1 MATAHLSVKVGKSGK
16 GVPHAEYISRVGKYE
31 KKLDGNEQLEA
42 TESGN
47 MPLWAQDN
55 PLLFW
60 RAADLYERKNGTVY
74 REHEIALPRELSP
87 EHRAELVRDWVE
99 QELGER
105 HAYTWAIHN
114 KTALDGGEQPHVHLM
129 FSERTNDGI
138 ERDPEQY
145 FKRYNPKHPE
155 RGGAKKHRSGE
166 TIAERKAAL
175 IELRDRWEK
184 AHNRHIRL
192 HGKGLSRLSENA
204 QINMKSYA
212 EQYQHTENEKTPQR
226 KMKPSESNALHRLAE
241 LERAAAEAVSHYDP
255 ERVNDY
261 FAKIH
266 EPTAQHLRQEAQEQA
281 EQQKAAERAAAKRAA
296 HEQEKERYAAGF
308 VAHWIEH
315 GYERDKGILDMR
327 GGDIEASK
335 RIWLLARAANIET
348 SQQFDDF
355 VTNKQIG
362 MAVEAARKKA
372 RLEAEAASKGI
383 APEIAQAFQ
392 QRAERIA
399 KEQEAAQ
406 QQARQEKENRQ
417 NALLSNAQDRLQAR
431 LAERAAEQE
440 QQHKSQQ
447 PTQTQ
452 KKGRGIRH

>member
-1 MATAHLSVKVGKSGK
+1 MATAHLSVKVGKAGK

-99 QELGER
+99 QELGDR

-138 ERDPEQY
+138 DRDPEQY
-145 FKRYNPKHPE
+145 FKRYNAKHPE

-175 IELRDRWEK
+175 IDLRDRWEK
-184 AHNRHIRL
+184 THNRHIRL

-255 ERVNDY
+255 KRVNDY
-261 FAKIH
+261 FAQIH
-266 EPTAQHLRQEAQEQA
+266 EPTAKHLRQEAQEQA

-315 GYERDKGILDMR
+315 AYERDKGILDMR

-372 RLEAEAASKGI
+372 RLEAEAAGKGI

-399 KEQEAAQ
+399 QEQET
-406 QQARQEKENRQ
+406 ARQESE
-417 NALLSNAQDRLQAR
+417 
-431 LAERAAEQE
+431 AAKRE
-440 QQHKSQQ
+440 QQQPHQSKTVTAYKPPEQVKIKQNENQQ

-452 KKGRGIRH
+452 KKGRGIKH

>member
-1 MATAHLSVKVGKSGK
+1 MATAHLSVKVGKAGK

-99 QELGER
+99 QELGDR

-129 FSERTNDGI
+129 FSER
-138 ERDPEQY
+138 
-145 FKRYNPKHPE
+145 
-155 RGGAKKHRSGE
+155 
-166 TIAERKAAL
+166 
-175 IELRDRWEK
+175 
-184 AHNRHIRL
+184 
-192 HGKGLSRLSENA
+192 
-204 QINMKSYA
+204 
-212 EQYQHTENEKTPQR
+212 
-226 KMKPSESNALHRLAE
+226 
-241 LERAAAEAVSHYDP
+241 
-255 ERVNDY
+255 
-261 FAKIH
+261 
-266 EPTAQHLRQEAQEQA
+266 
-281 EQQKAAERAAAKRAA
+281 
-296 HEQEKERYAAGF
+296 
-308 VAHWIEH
+308 IEH
-315 GYERDKGILDMR
+315 AYERDKGILDMR

-372 RLEAEAASKGI
+372 RLEAEAAGKGI

-399 KEQEAAQ
+399 QEQET
-406 QQARQEKENRQ
+406 ARQESE
-417 NALLSNAQDRLQAR
+417 
-431 LAERAAEQE
+431 AAKRE
-440 QQHKSQQ
+440 QQQPHQSKTVTAYKPPEQVKIKQNENQQ

-452 KKGRGIRH
+452 KKGRGIKH

>member
-1 MATAHLSVKVGKSGK
+1 MATAHLSVKVGKAGK

-99 QELGER
+99 QELGDR

-145 FKRYNPKHPE
+145 FKRYNAKHPE

-175 IELRDRWEK
+175 IDLRDRWEK
-184 AHNRHIRL
+184 THNRHIRL

-255 ERVNDY
+255 KRVNDY
-261 FAKIH
+261 FAQIH
-266 EPTAQHLRQEAQEQA
+266 EPTAKHLRQEAQEQA

-315 GYERDKGILDMR
+315 AYERDKGILDMR

-372 RLEAEAASKGI
+372 RLEAEAAGKGI

-399 KEQEAAQ
+399 QEQET
-406 QQARQEKENRQ
+406 ARQESE
-417 NALLSNAQDRLQAR
+417 
-431 LAERAAEQE
+431 AAKRE
-440 QQHKSQQ
+440 QQQPHQSKTVTAYKPPEQVKIKQNENQQ

-452 KKGRGIRH
+452 KKGRGIKH

>member
-1 MATAHLSVKVGKSGK
+1 MATAHLSVKVGKAGK

-99 QELGER
+99 QELGDR

-138 ERDPEQY
+138 DRDPEQY
-145 FKRYNPKHPE
+145 FKRYNAKHPE

-175 IELRDRWEK
+175 IDLRDRWEK
-184 AHNRHIRL
+184 THNRHIRL
-192 HGKGLSRLSENA
+192 HGKGLSRLSEND

-241 LERAAAEAVSHYDP
+241 LERAAAEAVRHYDP
-255 ERVNDY
+255 KRVNDY
-261 FAKIH
+261 FAQIH
-266 EPTAQHLRQEAQEQA
+266 EPTAKHLRQEAQEQA

-315 GYERDKGILDMR
+315 AYERDKGILDMR

-372 RLEAEAASKGI
+372 RLEAEAAGKGI

-399 KEQEAAQ
+399 QEQET
-406 QQARQEKENRQ
+406 ARQESE
-417 NALLSNAQDRLQAR
+417 
-431 LAERAAEQE
+431 AAKRE
-440 QQHKSQQ
+440 QQQPHQSKTVTAYKPPEQVKIKQNENQQ

-452 KKGRGIRH
+452 KKGRGIKH

>member
-184 AHNRHIRL
+184 THNRHIRL

-266 EPTAQHLRQEAQEQA
+266 EPTAKHLRQEAQEQA

-296 HEQEKERYAAGF
+296 QEKEKERYAVGF

-335 RIWLLARAANIET
+335 KIWLLARAANIET

-372 RLEAEAASKGI
+372 RLEAEAAGKGI

-399 KEQEAAQ
+399 QEQET
-406 QQARQEKENRQ
+406 ARQESE
-417 NALLSNAQDRLQAR
+417 
-431 LAERAAEQE
+431 AAKRE
-440 QQHKSQQ
+440 QQQPHQSKTVTAYKPPEQVKIKQNENQQ

-452 KKGRGIRH
+452 KKGRGIKH

>member
-1 MATAHLSVKVGKSGK
+1 
-16 GVPHAEYISRVGKYE
+16 
-31 KKLDGNEQLEA
+31 
-42 TESGN
+42 

-99 QELGER
+99 QELGDR

-138 ERDPEQY
+138 DRDPEQY
-145 FKRYNPKHPE
+145 FKRYNAKHPE

-166 TIAERKAAL
+166 TIAECKAAL
-175 IELRDRWEK
+175 IDLRDRWEK
-184 AHNRHIRL
+184 THNRHIRL
-192 HGKGLSRLSENA
+192 HGKGLSRLSENV

-255 ERVNDY
+255 KRVNDY
-261 FAKIH
+261 FAQIH
-266 EPTAQHLRQEAQEQA
+266 EPTAKHLRQEAQEQA

-315 GYERDKGILDMR
+315 AYERDKGILDMR

-335 RIWLLARAANIET
+335 RIWLLARAANIDT

-372 RLEAEAASKGI
+372 RLEAEAAGKGI

-399 KEQEAAQ
+399 QEQET
-406 QQARQEKENRQ
+406 ARQESE
-417 NALLSNAQDRLQAR
+417 
-431 LAERAAEQE
+431 AAKRE
-440 QQHKSQQ
+440 QQQPHQSKTVTAYKPPEQVKIKQNENQQ

-452 KKGRGIRH
+452 KKGRGIKH

>member
-1 MATAHLSVKVGKSGK
+1 MATAHLSVKVGKAGK

-99 QELGER
+99 QELGDR

-138 ERDPEQY
+138 DRDPEQY
-145 FKRYNPKHPE
+145 FKRYNAKHPE

-175 IELRDRWEK
+175 IALRDRWEK
-184 AHNRHIRL
+184 THNRHIRL

-255 ERVNDY
+255 KRVNDY

-266 EPTAQHLRQEAQEQA
+266 EPTAKHLRQEAQEQA

-296 HEQEKERYAAGF
+296 QEKEKERYAVGF

-335 RIWLLARAANIET
+335 KIWLLARAANIET

-355 VTNKQIG
+355 VTDKQIG

-372 RLEAEAASKGI
+372 RLEAEAASRGI

-399 KEQEAAQ
+399 QEQEAAQ
-406 QQARQEKENRQ
+406 QESE
-417 NALLSNAQDRLQAR
+417 
-431 LAERAAEQE
+431 AAKRE
-440 QQHKSQQ
+440 QQQPHQSKTVTAYKPTEQVKIKQNESQQ

-452 KKGRGIRH
+452 KKGRSIKH